1 MTHIQNRLA
10 AGLAAAI
17 TLVALGFAPASAGA
31 KQTSL
36 DHRIFQTFKNVDG
49 RTSAHEQNVT
59 EIKTK
64 LDKITAEIETLN
76 EQLASLPIELADDGS
91 EQERRELHGRL
102 IHLSARYLNQAYK
115 LVDSAAGVIAAN
127 LSDLATLAEEVRRTG
142 DPAGGSEKLK
152 VRIERNVAAGRSM
165 RTVLLELRDWA
176 QNDAT
181 LVNRFE
187 SLRRITGSLDRR
199 ITIDKARLAGRLHE
213 ASGEARNQRLSAIDR
228 TVDRLGDMYAEVMAE
243 KESLKDLRDE
253 VRVAIQLGRLEMTRE
268 VAERA
273 IPNLGLP
280 RQPDADFG
288 TLETVANGVA
298 RLNGDLL
305 RATLDAPRSQA
316 VAERS
321 QGRLSVGRF
330 TNF

>member
-1 MTHIQNRLA
+1 MTPIQNRLV

-17 TLVALGFAPASAGA
+17 TMVALGFAPAAAGA

-36 DHRIFQTFKNVDG
+36 DHRIFETFKNVDG
-49 RTSAHEQNVT
+49 RTSAHEQNVI
-59 EIKTK
+59 EIRTK
-64 LDKITAEIETLN
+64 LDEITAEIETLN
-76 EQLASLPIELADDGS
+76 DELASLPVELSDDDPG
-91 EQERRELHGRL
+91 QRRRELHGRL

-127 LSDLATLAEEVRRTG
+127 LSDLAKLADEVRRTG
-142 DPAGGSEKLK
+142 DPAGGPEKLK

-165 RTVLLELRDWA
+165 RAALLELRDWA
-176 QNDAT
+176 QNDTA
-181 LVNRFE
+181 LVSRFE
-187 SLRRITGSLDRR
+187 SLRRITASLDRR
-199 ITIDKARLAGRLHE
+199 ITIDKARLSGRLHE
-213 ASGEARNQRLSAIDR
+213 ASGEARNQRLVAIDR

-253 VRVAIQLGRLEMTRE
+253 VAVAIQLGRLEMTRE

-288 TLETVANGVA
+288 TLATVANGVA
-298 RLNGDLL
+298 RLNGSLL
-305 RATLDAPRSQA
+305 RVTLDAPIDQA
-316 VAERS
+316 VAERPK
-321 QGRLSVGRF
+321 GPLSVGRF